1 MLAIPSDP
9 EQIIQNGRNSIGVAN
24 VASAPDVSKIYQNL
38 PHQHVPVG
46 DPVQQ
51 SQVYVSKKSKSS
63 KKHSGNGQGKQS
75 SVCPYHLKNY
85 VAFCSIHNELVCEEC
100 CDLSHHRDHN
110 NQILLLKAA
119 AQNFI

>member
-1 MLAIPSDP
+1 MLALPSDP
-9 EQIIQNGRNSIGVAN
+9 EQIIQNGRNSINMAN
-24 VASAPDVSKIYQNL
+24 MASAPDVSKVYQNL

-46 DPVQQ
+46 DQVPQ

-85 VAFCSIHNELVCEEC
+85 VAFCSIHNELVCEEHGQHGF
-100 CDLSHHRDHN
+100 SS
-110 NQILLLKAA
+110 
-119 AQNFI
+119 